1 MPRQD
6 PYPAYL
12 VAIPCLEAALVL
24 VPFIVVDSP
33 NRGQETRTHL
43 IVTFT
48 VITVIVGLAR
58 GEVCL

>member
-24 VPFIVVDSP
+24 VPFIVVDRP
-33 NRGQETRTHL
+33 EL
-43 IVTFT
+43 TF
-48 VITVIVGLAR
+48 TVIVGLAR

>member
-24 VPFIVVDSP
+24 VPFIV
-33 NRGQETRTHL
+33 
-43 IVTFT
+43 TF
-48 VITVIVGLAR
+48 TVIVGLAR